1 MPSTI
6 NVNFQ
11 SLDDRWTIGWL
22 RRPSSIHIGAGKK
35 RNKKF
40 VGPNWTEGKKILT
53 ELLPSPESP
62 FLLVNGQNK
71 WEMILFLHLNV
82 VHMIMLRKNIEVI
95 SSAGYFLVSILCWWP
110 FCAIYF
116 TAWSNAEKY
125 LGVKML
131 AGYSKCWSVIVTN
144 FTGNHWPIKHF
155 WDQEEAKVKK

>member
-22 RRPSSIHIGAGKK
+22 RRPSSIHIGAGEK
-35 RNKKF
+35 
-40 VGPNWTEGKKILT
+40 TEQKILLVQIGSSKEDFDWIAALT
-53 ELLPSPESP
+53 LES
-62 FLLVNGQNK
+62 LYVGK
-71 WEMILFLHLNV
+71 WEMIPFMHLNV
-82 VHMIMLRKNIEVI
+82 VHMIMLRKHFEVI
-95 SSAGYFLVSILCWWP
+95 SSAVYFLVSILCWWP

-125 LGVKML
+125 LGVKIL

-155 WDQEEAKVKK
+155 WDHEEAEVKK

>member
-40 VGPNWTEGKKILT
+40 VGPNWIEQRRFWLNCC
-53 ELLPSPESP
+53 P
-62 FLLVNGQNK
+62 
-71 WEMILFLHLNV
+71 HLRV
-82 VHMIMLRKNIEVI
+82 PLCWKMGDDPIYAPQCRSYDHAKEAFWGYFQWH
-95 SSAGYFLVSILCWWP
+95 SAGYFLVSILCWWP

-155 WDQEEAKVKK
+155 WDHEEAKVKK

>member
-22 RRPSSIHIGAGKK
+22 RRPSSIHIGAGKNGTNLFWSK
-35 RNKKF
+35 LDRA
-40 VGPNWTEGKKILT
+40 KKILT

-82 VHMIMLRKNIEVI
+82 VHMIMLRKHFGVI
-95 SSAGYFLVSILCWWP
+95 SSGTLLGIFWWP

-144 FTGNHWPIKHF
+144 STENHWPIKHF
-155 WDQEEAKVKK
+155 WDHEEAEVKK

>member
-11 SLDDRWTIGWL
+11 SLDDRWTIGLL

-35 RNKKF
+35 RSKKF

-82 VHMIMLRKNIEVI
+82 VHMIMLRKHFEVI
-95 SSAGYFLVSILCWWP
+95 SSGTLLGIFWYP
-110 FCAIYF
+110 FCAGGHFVRFILRPEA
-116 TAWSNAEKY
+116 TQRSTRG
-125 LGVKML
+125 L
-131 AGYSKCWSVIVTN
+131 KCWPVILNV
-144 FTGNHWPIKHF
+144 GRSLSPILPGTI
-155 WDQEEAKVKK
+155 DQ